1 MRRPEQ
7 GAFRAPAWALRD
19 ALRQPATNILKESLP
34 MKLKALTAAIVLA
47 LSGAALAQSSGG
59 GTSASGGA
67 GMSSG
72 ASVGAPTAGSV
83 SGSASTDTSAT
94 TGVGTGID
102 ITKCRDLIG
111 AERENCLRD
120 SRAGAGVGATTG
132 SSVGGAITT
141 PTTPTTP
148 MTPTTPSATGSSSVG
163 GSTGTGTR

>member
-1 MRRPEQ
+1 
-7 GAFRAPAWALRD
+7 
-19 ALRQPATNILKESLP
+19 

-72 ASVGAPTAGSV
+72 ASVGAGAPTGGSV

-94 TGVGTGID
+94 AGVGTGID